1 MKGLADSILV
11 LSGALALGIAQ
22 LAQAVAFSRGWDDT
36 PVSMRV
42 IGGLIL
48 VAGLILTA
56 TALIRDRDA
65 ERFTILSG
73 AILVLAG
80 VVVFAFA
87 KIALAIDYPAGRT
100 EKPFAMLAI
109 GTSLTLAGL
118 AIAFWHAI
126 SRR

>member
-1 MKGLADSILV
+1 MKSLAGSILT
-11 LSGALALGIAQ
+11 LSGALALGAAQ
-22 LAQAVAFSRGWDDT
+22 LAQAIAFSRGWIDT

-56 TALIRDRDA
+56 TALFRDRDA

-87 KIALAIDYPAGRT
+87 KIAMAINYTAGRT

-109 GTSLTLAGL
+109 GTSLSLAGL
-118 AIAFWHAI
+118 AITFWQAS